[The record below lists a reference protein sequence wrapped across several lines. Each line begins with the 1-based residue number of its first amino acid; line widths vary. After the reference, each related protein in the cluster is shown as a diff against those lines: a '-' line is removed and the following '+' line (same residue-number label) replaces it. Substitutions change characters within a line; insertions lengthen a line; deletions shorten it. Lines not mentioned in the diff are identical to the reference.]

1 MVLDEEEPPAL
12 AATPAAL
19 TPVGPEA
26 LNLWGVGAEP
36 DLLGCVL
43 FGGLRGRSVEAPQP
57 FIDSPTDPVIDD
69 QAGCTW
75 SKVALPGPGGVHP
88 SAWRSAPRVANYPTS
103 LKSLL

>member
-1 MVLDEEEPPAL
+1 MVLDEGEPPAL
-12 AATPAAL
+12 AATPAAV

-36 DLLGCVL
+36 DLLGGVL

-69 QAGCTW
+69 QAGCGW
-75 SKVALPGPGGVHP
+75 SKWRFPGQEECTHLLGEVPP
-88 SAWRSAPRVANYPTS
+88 EWRIIQPR
-103 LKSLL
+103 